1 MIELLFNDP
10 AVSAL
15 GWTLLHSLWQ
25 ATGLAALLWLVS
37 RSSDNARLRYGVAYS
52 TMMLQLALS
61 VFTFGWIFEPAT
73 AQSTST
79 ASVEI
84 FAVLTAPEQGLSH
97 WNAERL
103 MAWVVVFW
111 LVGLGIGSVR
121 MGMAFGRVRRM
132 QRMATRAVPAD
143 FRQRCQALAQRLGY
157 HGKLRIGISDQI
169 GGPALLGHLKPML
182 IFPLAIVNQLSPEQA
197 EAVILHELAHLS
209 RQDHWW
215 NLLQCIVEVLFYYHP
230 VMWWISARIRE
241 EREHC
246 CDDLVLTHGPGGL
259 PYAKALLYFEQQHRT
274 PATAVAL
281 TNSPGGLLGRVQ
293 RFLHQQNIPYQ
304 MKSRLFLLPL
314 LTLIA
319 LISTAA
325 YHPADEATAP
335 ETDCTIPAPL
345 PSPAPA
351 VSAQNIVAISP
362 DTLPQGRHQV
372 SSFRN
377 GESTEVIVEDGE
389 IKELKINGDKI
400 PPSEYERHTPMVE
413 QLLGVDNDRKFET
426 FFFDGS
432 NFPRDLEGTERE
444 LHDMEKELEKSG
456 IRIERHFESMG
467 DNWESLGERLGEMG
481 ERLGRSFEDMFEF
494 DSDGNTFR
502 FELRGEEDGIFEFD
516 LDSLMRDGNGSHIFR
531 FDNRDG
537 GVWHLD
543 GNQDGDDL
551 DALIREKENAVRSE
565 EDEIREMETM
575 IEKLERRKAEKQREL
590 DQAKRLEADGR
601 RQELDQQ
608 REEAR
613 EQRFLARAQSESL
626 INRTSDGGVD
636 PDKFAA
642 IITQLQEEGLVK
654 GSGKFKKML
663 LTNTTLKVNGK
674 KVSPEAH
681 ARFAELY
688 QERFGKPLSGSQFQI
703 KINR

>member
-1 MIELLFNDP
+1 
-10 AVSAL
+10 
-15 GWTLLHSLWQ
+15 
-25 ATGLAALLWLVS
+25 
-37 RSSDNARLRYGVAYS
+37 
-52 TMMLQLALS
+52 
-61 VFTFGWIFEPAT
+61 
-73 AQSTST
+73 
-79 ASVEI
+79 
-84 FAVLTAPEQGLSH
+84 
-97 WNAERL
+97 
-103 MAWVVVFW
+103 
-111 LVGLGIGSVR
+111 
-121 MGMAFGRVRRM
+121 
-132 QRMATRAVPAD
+132 
-143 FRQRCQALAQRLGY
+143 
-157 HGKLRIGISDQI
+157 
-169 GGPALLGHLKPML
+169 
-182 IFPLAIVNQLSPEQA
+182 
-197 EAVILHELAHLS
+197 
-209 RQDHWW
+209 
-215 NLLQCIVEVLFYYHP
+215 
-230 VMWWISARIRE
+230 
-241 EREHC
+241 
-246 CDDLVLTHGPGGL
+246 
-259 PYAKALLYFEQQHRT
+259 
-274 PATAVAL
+274 
-281 TNSPGGLLGRVQ
+281 
-293 RFLHQQNIPYQ
+293 
-304 MKSRLFLLPL
+304 
-314 LTLIA
+314 
-319 LISTAA
+319 
-325 YHPADEATAP
+325 
-335 ETDCTIPAPL
+335 
-345 PSPAPA
+345 
-351 VSAQNIVAISP
+351 
-362 DTLPQGRHQV
+362 
-372 SSFRN
+372 
-377 GESTEVIVEDGE
+377 
-389 IKELKINGDKI
+389 
-400 PPSEYERHTPMVE
+400 MVE